1 MEKLVADGLLR
12 NVTRR
17 DILGVEVKNAILYCT
32 LDLRAE
38 LISNFDTLNYSGF
51 AQAVGE
57 ELRKPHLSAAE
68 LNALV
73 YGNMFRPAHIAYEL
87 LSGVLGDDTLGVSL
101 HADFLGLDS
110 IRAFQPFIERRVNL
124 KLGSVGHDLSD
135 PLPELLA
142 GKLCT
147 IVQLDLLLYE
157 RIAICFDFLIAH
169 LQQSIA
175 ICFGFRIAQ
184 LRQSIEILLR
194 EDRARIA
201 ALSAGDRICQRL
213 LSARA
218 VMAHKVNLRLALFRR
233 PARVCLFWVKLH
245 TGDRDE
251 TEVRIQIHEVFA
263 VAVELCP
270 AVGECGRQ
278 QRIQRAATAG
288 LGIFEHP
295 NDISVRGYSQ
305 TRAAICAHEQR
316 HVALCKAF
324 CVLWRDSPAVSGI
337 GLTRGRKRGRKNSGF
352 RGEVFQLH
360 NGISAVSYYSL
371 FCFA

>member
-1 MEKLVADGLLR
+1 MADGLLR

-17 DILGVEVKNAILYCT
+17 DILGVEVKNAVLYCA

-38 LISNFDTLNYSGF
+38 LISNLDTLNYSGF

-68 LNALV
+68 INALV
-73 YGNMFRPAHIAYEL
+73 YGNVFSPAHIAYEL

-101 HADFLGLDS
+101 HADFLGLNS
-110 IRAFQPFIERRVNL
+110 IRASQPFIERRVNL

-147 IVQLDLLLYE
+147 IVQLDLLLCE
-157 RIAICFDFLIAH
+157 RIAICFGFLIAH
-169 LQQSIA
+169 PQQSIA
-175 ICFGFRIAQ
+175 ICFGFRIAHF
-184 LRQSIEILLR
+184 RQSIEILLR
-194 EDRARIA
+194 VAVVFLGKSFLQRN
-201 ALSAGDRICQRL
+201 LSAV
-213 LSARA
+213 A
-218 VMAHKVNLRLALFRR
+218 VMAHKVNLRLALLRR

-245 TGDRDE
+245 ASNGDK
-251 TEVRIQIHEVFA
+251 TEARIQAYEVFT

-270 AVGECGRQ
+270 AVGESGRQ
-278 QRIQRAATAG
+278 QRIQRAAAAG
-288 LGIFEHP
+288 LRIFEHA
-295 NDISVRGYSQ
+295 DYISARGYSQ
-305 TRAAICAHEQR
+305 TRAAIFAHEQR
-316 HVALCKAF
+316 HIALCKAF

-337 GLTRGRKRGRKNSGF
+337 GLTRGRKRGRKNSGL
-352 RGEVFQLH
+352 RSEVFQLH
-360 NGISAVSYYSL
+360 NGISAVGNYFL